1 MTVPFQ
7 NRYIDPYSSYNSKE
21 VSKLT
26 RLITSGKNKI
36 CRENHLIP
44 SFFYTINIDSGST
57 VYTGDIYSD
66 SSSVYE
72 WKIEK
77 VNSDTEIEVIRYNG
91 LLPASEPNMG
101 EWSLISGEGD
111 STIITNSYS
120 FNTDRI
126 AITGGIAVMDD
137 IVLEI
142 GQGGSSESEDRV
154 LDTTSEDSYI
164 LDDGDTV
171 PPSWGYIILQ
181 FLYEKVPSPTPASFK
196 IVAEPVPSDFK
207 EREDYLF
214 LAKVN
219 FNNSELYLEDSV
231 NDIYRSELNLTD
243 QYDGQQ
249 AFNDIKQKLNSSNSV
264 SWQIADNIKA
274 LVKVDN
280 NTIQIGSSGLELKSL
295 SIGKDKI
302 LSSSFGNGIVGGSG
316 SLIRLGALSSNWN
329 LGSNSNTIINVP
341 DPVEPHHVANKSF
354 IEGKL
359 KFIELTDLESD
370 TYDGNENKVPVVDS
384 TSGLNFKKISD
395 INIDSAANISWNK
408 INKTGSSL
416 SDIGKPTENFDFNYK
431 RIYNLRDP
439 IHPRDAATKHYT
451 DLNIDRDIKKSCKLT
466 TISDLNASS
475 STSTSLSDVGNLND
489 STSIDFGISLES
501 GDRILVKNQD
511 NNVENGIYVVSQ
523 IGDSTSS
530 WILERS
536 EDFDEDV
543 DVTGTALISVSS
555 GNLYSSTLWIQTEY
569 YPDADSSIIG
579 SQPLNFEN
587 IGSWVV
593 SDFSNTQDLVVEH
606 GTGSYPVVY
615 VIELKDSSGNPVD
628 PPEKIQTGVE
638 YIDLNSFKIIFDTDS
653 SLIPQKVRVLYS

>member
-466 TISDLNASS
+466 PSFLKFV
-475 STSTSLSDVGNLND
+475 LS
-489 STSIDFGISLES
+489 
-501 GDRILVKNQD
+501 
-511 NNVENGIYVVSQ
+511 
-523 IGDSTSS
+523 
-530 WILERS
+530 
-536 EDFDEDV
+536 
-543 DVTGTALISVSS
+543 
-555 GNLYSSTLWIQTEY
+555 
-569 YPDADSSIIG
+569 
-579 SQPLNFEN
+579 
-587 IGSWVV
+587 
-593 SDFSNTQDLVVEH
+593 
-606 GTGSYPVVY
+606 
-615 VIELKDSSGNPVD
+615 
-628 PPEKIQTGVE
+628 
-638 YIDLNSFKIIFDTDS
+638 
-653 SLIPQKVRVLYS
+653 